1 MATISKEF
9 TLSDGS
15 VWTARQLSFEL
26 GITQTACRYRLCKSN
41 DVAVVM
47 RPKYV
52 LNAKAK
58 AHKPYQCKQFLLSDG
73 SKLTAEECAIK
84 WDINKSTM
92 YARLTQRRVR
102 DVKLLSQPPK
112 NTANKS
118 SHGYV
123 KTVFQ
128 PKEVRDV
135 IQERNYFDPM
145 SRLFLKMA

>member
-15 VWTARQLSFEL
+15 VWTARQLAFEL

-58 AHKPYQCKQFLLSDG
+58 PHKPYQCKQFLLSDG
-73 SKLTAEECAIK
+73 SKMTAEECAIK

-92 YARLTQRRVR
+92 YARLLRGIREIEV
-102 DVKLLSQPPK
+102 LSQKPK
-112 NTANKS
+112 STVNKLS
-118 SHGYV
+118 NGYV
-123 KTVFQ
+123 KMSFQ
-128 PKEVRDV
+128 PKAVRNV
-135 IQERNYFDPM
+135 IKERNYFDPM

>member
-15 VWTARQLSFEL
+15 VWTARQLAFEL
-26 GITQTACRYRLCKSN
+26 GITQTACRYRLNKSN

-58 AHKPYQCKQFLLSDG
+58 PHKPYQCKQFLLSDG
-73 SKLTAEECAIK
+73 SKMTAEECAIK

-92 YARLTQRRVR
+92 YARLLRGIREIEV
-102 DVKLLSQPPK
+102 LSQKPK
-112 NTANKS
+112 STVNKLS
-118 SHGYV
+118 NGYV
-123 KTVFQ
+123 KMSFQ
-128 PKEVRDV
+128 PKAVRNV

>member
-9 TLSDGS
+9 VLSDNS

-58 AHKPYQCKQFLLSDG
+58 PHKPYQCKQFLLSDG
-73 SKLTAEECAIK
+73 SKMTAEECAIK

-92 YARLTQRRVR
+92 YARLLRGIREIEV
-102 DVKLLSQPPK
+102 LSQKPK
-112 NTANKS
+112 STVNKLS
-118 SHGYV
+118 NGYV
-123 KTVFQ
+123 KMSFQ
-128 PKEVRDV
+128 PKAVRNV
-135 IQERNYFDPM
+135 IKERNYFDPM
-145 SRLFLKMA
+145 SSLFLKMA

>member
-1 MATISKEF
+1 MGTLSKEF

-15 VWTARQLSFEL
+15 VWTARQLAFEL

-52 LNAKAK
+52 LNAKAPK
-58 AHKPYQCKQFLLSDG
+58 AYECKEFELSDG
-73 SKLTAEECAIK
+73 SKMTAQEIAK
-84 WDINKSTM
+84 KYDINTSTI
-92 YARLTQRRVR
+92 YARLLRNIKDINV
-102 DVKLLSQPPK
+102 LSQKPR

-118 SHGYV
+118 SKGYV
-123 KTVFQ
+123 KMSFQ
-128 PKEVRDV
+128 PKAVRNV
-135 IQERNYFDPM
+135 IKERNYFDPM

>member
-15 VWTARQLSFEL
+15 VWTARQLAFEL

-58 AHKPYQCKQFLLSDG
+58 PHKPYQCKQFLLSDG
-73 SKLTAEECAIK
+73 SKMTAEECAIK

-92 YARLTQRRVR
+92 YARLLRGIREIEV
-102 DVKLLSQPPK
+102 LSQKPK
-112 NTANKS
+112 STVNKLS
-118 SHGYV
+118 NGYV
-123 KTVFQ
+123 KMSFQ
-128 PKEVRDV
+128 PKAVRNV

>member
-1 MATISKEF
+1 MGTIAQEYH
-9 TLSDGS
+9 LSDGS
-15 VWTARQLSFEL
+15 IWTARQLAFEL
-26 GITQTACRYRLCKSN
+26 GITQTACRCRLIKSN

-47 RPKYV
+47 RAKYS
-52 LNAKAK
+52 LKSKPN
-58 AHKPYQCKQFLLSDG
+58 KPYECKKFELSDG
-73 SKLTAEECAIK
+73 SIMTAEECAIR
-84 WDINKSTM
+84 WNINKSTM

-135 IQERNYFDPM
+135 IKERNYFDPM

>member
-9 TLSDGS
+9 VLSDNS

-58 AHKPYQCKQFLLSDG
+58 PHKPYQCKQFLLSDG
-73 SKLTAEECAIK
+73 SKMTAEECAIK

-92 YARLTQRRVR
+92 YARLLRGIREIEV
-102 DVKLLSQPPK
+102 LSQKPK
-112 NTANKS
+112 STVNKLS
-118 SHGYV
+118 NGYV
-123 KTVFQ
+123 KMSFQ
-128 PKEVRDV
+128 PKAVRNV